1 MDIDAVAGSAAT
13 VIKPPIREKKPK
25 IIIQPIM
32 PSLEHVTGQCNYQ
45 ILLAIYAG
53 LGRI

>member
-1 MDIDAVAGSAAT
+1 
-13 VIKPPIREKKPK
+13 
-25 IIIQPIM
+25 M